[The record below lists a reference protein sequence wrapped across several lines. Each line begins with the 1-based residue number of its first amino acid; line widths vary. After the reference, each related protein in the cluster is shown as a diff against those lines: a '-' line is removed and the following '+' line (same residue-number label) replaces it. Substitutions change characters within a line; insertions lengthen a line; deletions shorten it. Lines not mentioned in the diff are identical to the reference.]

1 MVGGMTCREAEC
13 GERIYSQGRCR
24 EHHMAAFAARQ
35 RGEKVARFPR
45 RPSGGLGRAQLVTDA
60 EYEALLE
67 AQGGVCRI
75 CRGPEIAGRSLAVDH
90 DHLSGRVRGL
100 LCGRCNL
107 GLGTFK
113 DDPALLAAAI
123 EYLTTTR
130 EAPLGHPDSP

>member
-1 MVGGMTCREAEC
+1 
-13 GERIYSQGRCR
+13 
-24 EHHMAAFAARQ
+24 MAAFAARQ
-35 RGEKVARFPR
+35 RGERVPR
-45 RPSGGLGRAQLVTDA
+45 LAGGAAAQRPGRAQLVTDA

-75 CRGPEIAGRSLAVDH
+75 CQGPDTSGRSLAVDH
-90 DHLSGRVRGL
+90 DHASGRVRGL

-123 EYLTTTR
+123 EYLTTTGGT
-130 EAPLGHPDSP
+130 PSTP